1 MPLDALY
8 STPIYSDYIENE
20 KLVSD
25 EIDAAIQKIN
35 FSHREDWGITHLLSD
50 SNFKENLIEKY
61 NLKNLKNEIDVMLK
75 QYLKGLF
82 KLPENFEG
90 ELGDYFIS
98 HSWIAMFEKGHY
110 GHIHSHGEADIA
122 GVYYHKK
129 PKGTSD
135 LFFTCPVP
143 GLEESIVTQKWGQRT
158 DVKAPQGAMLL
169 FPGWLKH
176 GIQSNPLEEKRIS
189 VSFNIVF
196 NREKLYNNEKIYH

>member
-110 GHIHSHGEADIA
+110 GMEHA
-122 GVYYHKK
+122 
-129 PKGTSD
+129 
-135 LFFTCPVP
+135 
-143 GLEESIVTQKWGQRT
+143 WGHMC
-158 DVKAPQGAMLL
+158 G
-169 FPGWLKH
+169 
-176 GIQSNPLEEKRIS
+176 
-189 VSFNIVF
+189 
-196 NREKLYNNEKIYH
+196 